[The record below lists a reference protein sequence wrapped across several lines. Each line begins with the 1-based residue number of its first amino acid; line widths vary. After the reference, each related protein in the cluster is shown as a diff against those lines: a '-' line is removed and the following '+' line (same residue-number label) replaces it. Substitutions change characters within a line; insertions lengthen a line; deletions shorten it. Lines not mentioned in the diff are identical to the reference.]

1 MTSKDKF
8 FMNLALQEAYRGG
21 IAVYPNPRVG
31 AVIVSDGKVVSS
43 GYHKTFGSSHAE
55 FNALNNI
62 DKNIS
67 NATLYVTLEPCK
79 HHGKT
84 GPCID
89 LIDPKIINRVV
100 IGSRDPNQIA
110 SGGLELLKQKNIDV
124 EIDICAD
131 EARQLNRRFF
141 TFYEDKRPYIILKI
155 ASTMDGFI
163 AEDNGH
169 SKWITNVDS
178 RDSVHELRS
187 SCDAILVGRKT
198 IEEDDPSLTSHGKG
212 KDPKIII
219 IDKQNK
225 IKKNANV
232 FKNDPI
238 IFSGDGLTDDPHV
251 NIKYILDTL
260 FQKNIQS
267 LMVEGGGITFSH
279 FIDSKFFD
287 ELHVYYAP
295 KLIGSGLPLYH
306 GKRSLVEDLGLKIH
320 KIQRFKDNIKIIYY
334 KN

>member
-1 MTSKDKF
+1 M
-8 FMNLALQEAYRGG
+8 
-21 IAVYPNPRVG
+21 IA
-31 AVIVSDGKVVSS
+31 
-43 GYHKTFGSSHAE
+43 
-55 FNALNNI
+55 
-62 DKNIS
+62 
-67 NATLYVTLEPCK
+67 
-79 HHGKT
+79 
-84 GPCID
+84 
-89 LIDPKIINRVV
+89 PKIINRVV
-100 IGSRDPNQIA
+100 IGSRDPNPLA

-124 EIDICAD
+124 EIDICAG

-141 TFYEDKRPYIILKI
+141 TFYENKRPYIILKI

-198 IEEDDPSLTSHGKG
+198 IEKDDPSLTSHGKG
-212 KDPKIII
+212 KNPKIII
-219 IDKQNK
+219 IDRQNR
-225 IKKNANV
+225 IKKSASV

-238 IFSGDGLTDDPHV
+238 IFSGDRLTDDPHV

-260 FQKNIQS
+260 FQNNIQS

-306 GKRSLVEDLGLKIH
+306 GRNSLVDDLELKFH
-320 KIQRFKDNIKIIYY
+320 KIQRFKNDIKIIYY
-334 KN
+334 RN